1 LVGKKIKH
9 IFVKQMENTMENLN
23 LENVTQLMPLMN
35 GKVRVTRTVVTTE
48 VVDVNLNDEQLIE
61 WLDNNDIT
69 YQECFNLEG
78 ELYINL

>member
-1 LVGKKIKH
+1 
-9 IFVKQMENTMENLN
+9 MENTMENLN
-23 LENVTQLMPLMN
+23 LENVTQLKPLMN

-69 YQECFNLEG
+69 YQECFDSEG